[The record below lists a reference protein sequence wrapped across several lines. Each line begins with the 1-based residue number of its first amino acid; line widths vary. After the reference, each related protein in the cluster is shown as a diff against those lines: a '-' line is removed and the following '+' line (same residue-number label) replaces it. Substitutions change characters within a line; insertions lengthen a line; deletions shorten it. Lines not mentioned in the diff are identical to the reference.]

1 VKISFINFSILD
13 KGIRSIWIIFLILL
27 FRKRLNLKS
36 FKSANVILRTLFLV
50 YLIQPYGLRVQFENN
65 TETNILSSFINLLT
79 FINDNINRVVL
90 AIETF
95 LYPLNRIILSLPIFI
110 YLIYKVYVFNKV
122 IGDSK
127 VYEDKR
133 ILDTIKSFNL
143 KRKVKVYIN
152 DDLKSPLTF
161 GILRP
166 KIVIQR
172 EIIDDTE
179 LLNHVLIHELIHIK
193 KYHIVFNHIVNML
206 ACIYW
211 FNPIFWFSLEK
222 IEQDVEINCDKEVI
236 YRLGDNIKN
245 RKDYCKSLL
254 KFIEM
259 KFYKNSLSLRM
270 NPNKE
275 RIKVMK
281 SYKTTINGI
290 IGFIIIFLL
299 SMPAYASV
307 DYIDYNKVTLV
318 EGTVTENDDINNDK
332 VDIISDDEYE
342 RLELAENTNNSLRAA
357 NIDDRINIGS
367 YEKINY
373 KIDMNSIIEK
383 RHSGFTI
390 KLGDMKCSG
399 GIKYKVIVE
408 ENSGI
413 IYEKTFYSD
422 TILKVKSDIHSR
434 YSVIIINLN
443 NKILSGNVKINSY
456 VN

>member
-1 VKISFINFSILD
+1 MLVTVVYQMVIEKAIKSTWIL
-13 KGIRSIWIIFLILL
+13 FLILL
-27 FRKRLNLKS
+27 FRKRLNIKS
-36 FKSANVILRTLFLV
+36 FKSSTVILWIFFIL
-50 YLIQPYGLRVQFENN
+50 YLIVPYGIRIQFENGSLGD
-65 TETNILSSFINLLT
+65 ILSRIIKIAV
-79 FINDNINRVVL
+79 FINDEIYFVMKYVGSYLYPINRM
-90 AIETF
+90 
-95 LYPLNRIILSLPIFI
+95 ILSLPIFI

-179 LLNHVLIHELIHIK
+179 LLDHVLIHELIHIK
-193 KYHIVFNHIVNML
+193 KYHIIFNHIVNIL

-211 FNPIFWFSLEK
+211 FNPLFRISLK
-222 IEQDVEINCDKEVI
+222 RVEQDIEINCDKEVI

-259 KFYKNSLSLRM
+259 KFYKNRLSLRM

-307 DYIDYNKVTLV
+307 NYIDHDRVTIV
-318 EGTVTENDDINNDK
+318 EGTEAKDEFIGDDR
-332 VDIISDDEYE
+332 VDIISNKEYE
-342 RLELAENTNNSLRAA
+342 KLDLVEVSTNSLRSA
-357 NIDDRINIGS
+357 NINNKIIIPINDYIVYNFNMKS
-367 YEKINY
+367 TTTFSHE
-373 KIDMNSIIEK
+373 
-383 RHSGFTI
+383 GFTI
-390 KLGDMKCSG
+390 KFSNMTSRDKVN
-399 GIKYKVIVE
+399 YKVVVRE
-408 ENSGI
+408 DG
-413 IYEKTFYSD
+413 KTFYKREFYED
-422 TILKVKSDIHSR
+422 VILRFKANINSS
-434 YSVIIINLN
+434 YSVVIYNESDANLT
-443 NKILSGNVKINSY
+443 GNVKINSY

>member
-1 VKISFINFSILD
+1 MGFFILYLIVPY
-13 KGIRSIWIIFLILL
+13 GIRI
-27 FRKRLNLKS
+27 
-36 FKSANVILRTLFLV
+36 
-50 YLIQPYGLRVQFENN
+50 QFENGN
-65 TETNILSSFINLLT
+65 VNDIISKFVKIAV
-79 FINDNINRVVL
+79 FINDEIYIFMRR
-90 AIETF
+90 IGSY
-95 LYPLNRIILSLPIFI
+95 LYPLNRMILSLPILI

-133 ILDTIKSFNL
+133 ILDTINSFNL

-161 GILRP
+161 GILSP

-193 KYHIVFNHIVNML
+193 KYHIVFNHIVNIL

-211 FNPIFWFSLEK
+211 FNPLFRLSLK
-222 IEQDVEINCDKEVI
+222 RVEQDIEINCDKEVI

-259 KFYKNSLSLRM
+259 KFYKNRLSLRM

-275 RIKVMK
+275 RIKVMN

-307 DYIDYNKVTLV
+307 DYIDHDRVTIV
-318 EGTVTENDDINNDK
+318 EGTEAKDEFIGDDR
-332 VDIISDDEYE
+332 VDIISNKEYKKLDLGE
-342 RLELAENTNNSLRAA
+342 VRSNSLKSGEVNNKIIIPIDE
-357 NIDDRINIGS
+357 NIVEEFTLESNTDS
-367 YEKINY
+367 Y
-373 KIDMNSIIEK
+373 D
-383 RHSGFTI
+383 GFTI
-390 KLGDMKCSG
+390 KFSNMASRDTVCYS
-399 GIKYKVIVE
+399 VRVVE
-408 ENSGI
+408 DG
-413 IYEKTFYSD
+413 KTFYRRDFSKD
-422 TILKVKSDIHSR
+422 IILSFKANKSSTYR
-434 YSVIIINLN
+434 LIINNDSDKKLT
-443 NKILSGNVKINSY
+443 GNVKINSY
-456 VN
+456 KK

>member
-1 VKISFINFSILD
+1 MKISFINFSILD

-79 FINDNINRVVL
+79 FINDNIDRLVL
-90 AIETF
+90 AIEEF

-110 YLIYKVYVFNKV
+110 YLIYKVYIFRNV
-122 IGDSK
+122 ISTSK
-127 VYEDKR
+127 ICEDKR
-133 ILDTIKSFNL
+133 ILDTINSFNL
-143 KRKVKVYIN
+143 KRQVKVYTN
-152 DDLKSPLTF
+152 DALKSPMTF

-179 LLNHVLIHELIHIK
+179 LLYHVLIHELMHIK
-193 KYHIVFNHIVNML
+193 KYHIIFNHIVNIL
-206 ACIYW
+206 ACVYW
-211 FNPIFWFSLEK
+211 FNPLFWFGLK
-222 IEQDVEINCDKEVI
+222 RVEQDVEINCDKEVI

-357 NIDDRINIGS
+357 NIDNRINIGS
-367 YEKINY
+367 YEKNTY

-390 KLGDMKCSG
+390 KLSDMKCSSG
-399 GIKYKVIVE
+399 AKYKVIVE

-422 TILKVKSDIHSR
+422 TILKVKSDLHSR

-443 NKILSGNVKINSY
+443 NKTLSGNLKINSY
-456 VN
+456 IR

>member
-1 VKISFINFSILD
+1 MKISFINFSILD

-36 FKSANVILRTLFLV
+36 FKSANVILRTLFLI

-95 LYPLNRIILSLPIFI
+95 LYPLNRIILSLPILI

-179 LLNHVLIHELIHIK
+179 LLKHVLIHELIHIK
-193 KYHIVFNHIVNML
+193 KYHIVFNHILNML

-222 IEQDVEINCDKEVI
+222 IQQDVEINCDKEVI

-245 RKDYCKSLL
+245 KKDYCKSLL

-259 KFYKNSLSLRM
+259 KFYKNRLSLRM

-290 IGFIIIFLL
+290 IGFIMIFLL

-307 DYIDYNKVTLV
+307 NYIDHDRVT
-318 EGTVTENDDINNDK
+318 
-332 VDIISDDEYE
+332 
-342 RLELAENTNNSLRAA
+342 
-357 NIDDRINIGS
+357 
-367 YEKINY
+367 
-373 KIDMNSIIEK
+373 
-383 RHSGFTI
+383 
-390 KLGDMKCSG
+390 
-399 GIKYKVIVE
+399 IV
-408 ENSGI
+408 
-413 IYEKTFYSD
+413 
-422 TILKVKSDIHSR
+422 
-434 YSVIIINLN
+434 
-443 NKILSGNVKINSY
+443 
-456 VN
+456 